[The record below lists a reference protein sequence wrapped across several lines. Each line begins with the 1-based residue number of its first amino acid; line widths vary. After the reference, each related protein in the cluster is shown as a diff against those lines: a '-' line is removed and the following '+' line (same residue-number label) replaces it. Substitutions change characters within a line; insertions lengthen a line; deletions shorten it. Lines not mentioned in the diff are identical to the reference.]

1 MNHDFPHT
9 PSRRGRGKVSF
20 LRQKSWAVFFLT
32 LLLGVSVGYSQNIQ
46 FVRADASSDLQSKID
61 QRTSDIQALQKEIAG
76 YQSQLNVI
84 GTQADTLSSTLK
96 SMDLTQ
102 KKLAADIAVS
112 ENKIAARNLQIKQL
126 SGQISDKEGTIAEDQ
141 HIVSRSFEVL
151 NETGNQS
158 LPELFLGTNSISDTL
173 YLLDQIGTLQQGLF
187 GRIGSLHDAKTKLE
201 TNRSATQKAEADLV
215 TLNSQLKDQRSVVLS
230 TTAEKNALLAQT
242 KQSESA
248 YKQILADR
256 QAQADALQQEINSY
270 ESQLHLSVS
279 GSSLP
284 PAGSGVL
291 SWPLDAVTI
300 TQYFGNTDFSTT
312 NPQIYSG
319 KGHNG
324 IDLRASI
331 GTPVKAALS
340 GTVVGVGNTG
350 LIPNCYSYG
359 KWVMIKHADGLST
372 LYAHLSLPVVQT
384 GQSVSTGDLIAYSGN
399 TGNVTGPHLHFGVYA
414 TAGVR
419 IAAIT
424 RSAFPNSHCVG
435 AVIPFADWTAYLN
448 PLSYLP
454 NL

>member
-1 MNHDFPHT
+1 MNHNFPYT
-9 PSRRGRGKVSF
+9 PQSIGTRKTYLLFKRYVGLSIGIIVVVCSF
-20 LRQKSWAVFFLT
+20 TQSL
-32 LLLGVSVGYSQNIQ
+32 N
-46 FVRADASSDLQSKID
+46 ADTTSDLQAKID
-61 QRTSDIQALQKEIAG
+61 QRTADIQALQKEIAS
-76 YQSQLNVI
+76 YQDQLDTI
-84 GTQADTLSSTLK
+84 GTQASSLSSTLK
-96 SMDLTQ
+96 SLDLTQ

-112 ENKIAARNLQIKQL
+112 ENKIASKNLEIQQL
-126 SGQISDKEGTIAEDQ
+126 SGQISAKEGTISDDQ
-141 HIVSRSFEVL
+141 RIVQHSFATL
-151 NETGNQS
+151 AQS
-158 LPELFLGTNSISDTL
+158 SDHSVPEILFGTNSLSDTL
-173 YLLDQIGTLQQGLF
+173 RELDQIGTLQQTLF
-187 GRIGSLHDAKTKLE
+187 DRINLLHTVKTKLE
-201 TNRSATQKAEADLV
+201 TNRTASQKAKDDLV
-215 TLNSQLKDQRSVVLS
+215 VLNKQLKDQRAIVLA

-256 QAQADALQQEINSY
+256 QVQETALEQEINSY
-270 ESQLHLSVS
+270 ESQLHLAVS
-279 GSSLP
+279 AGSLP
-284 PAGSGVL
+284 QTGSKVL
-291 SWPLDAVTI
+291 SWPLDAVTV
-300 TQYFGNTDFSTT
+300 TQYFGNTSFSTT

-340 GTVVGVGNTG
+340 GTVIGVGNTN

-359 KWVMIKHADGLST
+359 KWVMIKHPNGLST
-372 LYAHLSLPVVQT
+372 LYAHLSLPAVEV
-384 GQSVSTGDLIAYSGN
+384 GQSVSTGQFIAYSGN

-419 IAAIT
+419 IDTIT

-454 NL
+454 S